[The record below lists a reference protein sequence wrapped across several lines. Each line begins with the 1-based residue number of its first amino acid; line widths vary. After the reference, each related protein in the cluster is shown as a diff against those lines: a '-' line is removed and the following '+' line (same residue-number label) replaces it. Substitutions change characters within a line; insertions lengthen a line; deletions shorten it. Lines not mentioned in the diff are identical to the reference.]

1 MVRYNH
7 FLCKFNYFKAILRDK
22 PLIFLEF
29 IKTNT
34 IYDKSWFDNFTCIK
48 KAKNTKDIFRLI
60 LNFKSNKNKLNI
72 TSLNK
77 QKFYKNLFLVKL
89 EKVF

>member
-1 MVRYNH
+1 MEASEIILWSDIIISYASSII
-7 FLCKFNYFKAILRDK
+7 LEAILRDK

-48 KAKNTKDIFRLI
+48 KAKK
-60 LNFKSNKNKLNI
+60 
-72 TSLNK
+72 
-77 QKFYKNLFLVKL
+77 Y
-89 EKVF
+89 

>member
-1 MVRYNH
+1 MLPSKCSSYKKSDMEASEII
-7 FLCKFNYFKAILRDK
+7 LWSDIIISYASSIILEAILRDK

-48 KAKNTKDIFRLI
+48 KQKI
-60 LNFKSNKNKLNI
+60 LKIYLD
-72 TSLNK
+72 
-77 QKFYKNLFLVKL
+77 LF
-89 EKVF
+89 